1 MPTQLTNKQYLALVI
16 NRDIVEEQIEEIN
29 VQLKALRDQLDSLLD
44 GDDDAFETL
53 RDAEN
58 AVAAAAVAAA
68 KIIVA

>member
-1 MPTQLTNKQYLALVI
+1 MQTITSKQYIALVV
-16 NRDIVEEQIEEIN
+16 NRDIVEEQIEEAN
-29 VQLKALRDQLDSLLD
+29 VQLKALRDQLDMLLD

-58 AVAAAAVAAA
+58 AIAAAAVAAA

>member
-1 MPTQLTNKQYLALVI
+1 MPNLTNRQYLTLVC
-16 NRDIVEEQIEEIN
+16 NRDVVEENLEEAN
-29 VQLKALRDQLDSLLD
+29 VQLKILRDQLDLLLD

-68 KIIVA
+68 KIIVVA

>member
-1 MPTQLTNKQYLALVI
+1 MQTITSKQYIALVI
-16 NRDIVEEQIEEIN
+16 NRDIVEEQIEEAN
-29 VQLKALRDQLDSLLD
+29 VQLKALRDQLDMLLD

-58 AVAAAAVAAA
+58 AIAAAAVAAA

>member
-1 MPTQLTNKQYLALVI
+1 MPNLTNKQYLTLVC
-16 NRDIVEEQIEEIN
+16 NRDVVEENLEEAN
-29 VQLKALRDQLDSLLD
+29 VQLTALREQLDYLLD

-68 KIIVA
+68 KIIVVA